1 MVSNEEDFDFII
13 MNNRIIS
20 EQKSN
25 FDDLKKAQTYF
36 QKFVG
41 EDLIKVQRRGLVLS
55 KITKI

>member
-1 MVSNEEDFDFII
+1 

-20 EQKSN
+20 KQKSN
-25 FDDLKKAQTYF
+25 FDDLKKAQTCF

>member
-25 FDDLKKAQTYF
+25 FDDLKKAQTCF

-41 EDLIKVQRRGLVLS
+41 EDLIKVQRRGLILS
-55 KITKI
+55 RMTKI